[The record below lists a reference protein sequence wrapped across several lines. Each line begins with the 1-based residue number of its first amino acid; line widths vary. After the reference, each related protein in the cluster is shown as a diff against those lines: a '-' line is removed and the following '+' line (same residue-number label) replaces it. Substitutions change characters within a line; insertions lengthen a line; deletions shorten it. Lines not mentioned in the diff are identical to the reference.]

1 MLTIRELTSK
11 IVGGELKATAVV
23 EQYLKILARSKINSF
38 ITTIPEEAL
47 AQAKNIDAKISKGES
62 LGALAG
68 VPLAVKDIIV
78 TRGLRST
85 GGSKILDTY
94 VPPYDA
100 TVVEKVRKAGAII
113 VGKTNCDEFAMGS
126 SGENSG
132 YGPTQ
137 NPWQTTCVTGGSSS
151 GSAAAVAAGECL
163 AALGTDTGGSIRQPA
178 AFCGVVGLKP
188 TYGRV
193 SRYGLMAMTSS
204 LDQAGPIT
212 RNVEDAALILRV
224 IAGHDARDATSSPA
238 TVPDYPA
245 ALEQDIKGLRV
256 GVAKEFF
263 AEGLAPEVKDLVEQ
277 AIDKIRSLGASV
289 VEVSL
294 PTLAYALAAYY
305 VICPS
310 EVSANLARYDGI
322 RFGVREKTK
331 TLFELYSETRGR
343 LLGPEVKRRIM
354 LGTYV
359 LSAGYYEAYY
369 RQAQL
374 ARQIIKSDFKQVF
387 DKVEVLAAP
396 TTPTPA
402 FALGSKT
409 ADPLT
414 MYLADVYTVPV
425 NIAGLPALSLPCGFT
440 VSALPV
446 GLQLIGPAW
455 SEARLLQLA
464 YHYEQAESWLGR
476 FPAGV
481 NLLY

>member
-1 MLTIRELTSK
+1 
-11 IVGGELKATAVV
+11 
-23 EQYLKILARSKINSF
+23 
-38 ITTIPEEAL
+38 
-47 AQAKNIDAKISKGES
+47 
-62 LGALAG
+62 
-68 VPLAVKDIIV
+68 
-78 TRGLRST
+78 
-85 GGSKILDTY
+85 
-94 VPPYDA
+94 
-100 TVVEKVRKAGAII
+100 
-113 VGKTNCDEFAMGS
+113 
-126 SGENSG
+126 
-132 YGPTQ
+132 
-137 NPWQTTCVTGGSSS
+137 
-151 GSAAAVAAGECL
+151 
-163 AALGTDTGGSIRQPA
+163 
-178 AFCGVVGLKP
+178 
-188 TYGRV
+188 
-193 SRYGLMAMTSS
+193 MAMTSS

-212 RNVEDAALILRV
+212 RNVEDAALILQV
-224 IAGHDARDATSSPA
+224 IAGHDARDATSSTA